1 MSYPGCSTGCSIPP
15 ASLDFAGLEDAGRT
29 LGQEDG
35 HRVVVRLGEELA
47 GSRGDN
53 DHDDN
58 YSRPS
63 DIHIKGLWHHS
74 RQPFVSLRVCIVATT
89 VGGRF
94 VALLL

>member
-1 MSYPGCSTGCSIPP
+1 MTTEFIV
-15 ASLDFAGLEDAGRT
+15 GLE
-29 LGQEDG
+29 
-35 HRVVVRLGEELA
+35 EELA

-63 DIHIKGLWHHS
+63 DILIKGLWHSS
-74 RQPFVSLRVCIVATT
+74 RQPFVSFRVCIVATT

-94 VALLL
+94 VVLLL